1 MKKMLLIFTIIA
13 AFTLSANTW
22 YVNSLTGDDLNDGSE
37 NSPWEHI
44 TFALFLTSAG
54 DTLDLTGSFDL
65 ELDTGVTNRGAEI
78 ATDVTIRGKGVDNTI
93 VQAADYC
100 RVFYVHPG
108 VTAVFENMSLV
119 DGLDE
124 DSEMGGGIRN
134 DGTLNLFNV
143 KISNCFSI
151 DGGGIYSTGTL
162 TLEDV
167 TLTGNTAS
175 TNGGALFASGNTTI
189 TRSTLNSNEADY
201 GGGIYF
207 DNSNVMGYELSI
219 TNCTFSENIA
229 SLDGGAVF
237 LNAYMN
243 GQNPKLQLFMNN
255 CTLAWNIATMNGS
268 GIMAK
273 AELGFIEMDVR
284 NSIFCND
291 LAYNYDENSNTSTIS
306 KVFSYNICTDSSLP
320 DATVNGNIANTDPM
334 LELLSDNGGFTMTH
348 ALMRNS
354 PAINAI
360 SFTDGIGD
368 WNGAPLDDQRGELI
382 FHDDKDIGA
391 YEYNTNK
398 RFFVNIDTGDNANDG
413 SESAPWK
420 YICYSVNNPELI
432 DGDTIDV
439 TGTFLLNEDPDVSI
453 HNGAS
458 VYDDLVIQGQ
468 GADVT
473 FIKAHPDSGV
483 SEHRVISLYSDN
495 MTIED
500 MSIMNGSDNTGGG
513 ILTGGSLT
521 LNNVNISNCSAT
533 VEGGGLYMIA
543 AVSMINTSIT
553 NCSIFNNHSSGN
565 GGGIYLSHASASEKS
580 LNIENCTISGNST
593 DAYGSGLYIDCIG
606 GSNQGPTELNLNVN
620 SCSFVGNTFETLF
633 FLNVEDDYDSA
644 IMNLNIKNSL
654 FENFNT
660 VYYADN
666 TGTLNFDRS
675 FTLCNDTSLPDGSVN
690 GNQNNVD
697 IMLFPLSD
705 NGGGAYTHA
714 LQEGSPAVDAI
725 SFSSGSGNWNGA
737 PLLDQRGISIINN
750 MKDIGAYEGFIS
762 ETIGIPQ
769 NVSISV
775 TGSQITLE
783 WDEVTGAI
791 SYDIYS
797 SSDPYGTFNIE
808 DTVAT
813 NSWTG
818 TYSAEKL
825 FYYIKASN

>member
-1 MKKMLLIFTIIA
+1 MKKMKLLFILIA
-13 AFTLSANTW
+13 AFALSANTW
-22 YVNSLTGDDLNDGSE
+22 YVNSITGDDINDGSE

-65 ELDTGVTNRGAEI
+65 ELDTGVTYRGAEI
-78 ATDVTIRGKGVDNTI
+78 ATDVTLIGKGVDNTI
-93 VQAADYC
+93 IQAASSTRC
-100 RVFYVHPG
+100 FYIAPFVSA
-108 VTAVFENMSLV
+108 TFKDLSII
-119 DGLDE
+119 DGNDE

-134 DGTLNLFNV
+134 DGTLELSNV
-143 KISNCFSI
+143 KISNCFST

-167 TLTGNTAS
+167 TLTGNTAD
-175 TNGGALFASGNTTI
+175 NDGGGLFTSGNISI

-237 LNAYMN
+237 LNAFMN

-320 DATVNGNIANTDPM
+320 DAALNGNIANTDPM
-334 LELLSDNGGFTMTH
+334 LELLSDNGGYTMTH
-348 ALMRNS
+348 ALQRQS
-354 PAINAI
+354 PAKDAI
-360 SFTDGIGD
+360 PFSAGGGD

-382 FHDDKDIGA
+382 FHDDKDMGA

-439 TGTFLLNEDPDVSI
+439 TGTFLLNEDPDVT
-453 HNGAS
+453 NYAGAR
-458 VYDDLVIQGQ
+458 VDADLVIQGQ
-468 GADVT
+468 GPDVT
-473 FIKAHPDSGV
+473 FVKAHPDSGIAAY
-483 SEHRVISLYSDN
+483 RVFSFYSDKAVLEN
-495 MTIED
+495 I
-500 MSIMNGSDNTGGG
+500 SVMNGCSIYGGG
-513 ILTGGSLT
+513 IIGNFDLT
-521 LNNVNISNCSAT
+521 LNNVNISACTADYG
-533 VEGGGLYMIA
+533 GGGLFLQ
-543 AVSMINTSIT
+543 NNNSIS
-553 NCSIFNNHSSGN
+553 NCAIYNNHCDDD
-565 GGGIYLSHASASEKS
+565 GGGIYYSRTSGSFS
-580 LNIENCTISGNST
+580 LNIENSTISGNTADSL
-593 DAYGSGLYIDCIG
+593 GSALYIESYG
-606 GSNQGPTELNLNVN
+606 GSSTNPAEVN
-620 SCSFVGNTFETLF
+620 ANINSSTVVGNTSETLIYLKSKYELTDAT
-633 FLNVEDDYDSA
+633 LNFNV
-644 IMNLNIKNSL
+644 KNSL
-654 FENFNT
+654 FENSGN
-660 VYYADN
+660 VYYEDI
-666 TGTLNFDRS
+666 TSFYNFDRS
-675 FTLCNDTSLPDGSVN
+675 FTLCNDISMPDGSVN

-697 IMLFPLSD
+697 LKLFPLAD
-705 NGGGAYTHA
+705 NGGGTYTHA
-714 LQEGSPAVDAI
+714 LKEDSPAVDAI
-725 SFSSGSGNWNGA
+725 SISSGSGNWNGA

-750 MKDIGAYEGFIS
+750 MKDIGAYEGYIS
-762 ETIGIPQ
+762 DTIGIPQ
-769 NVSISV
+769 NVSITVS
-775 TGSQITLE
+775 GNQITLT
-783 WDEVTGAI
+783 WDEVTGAA
-791 SYDIYS
+791 SYDVHS
-797 SSDPYGTFNIE
+797 ASEPYGSFSLE
-808 DTVAT
+808 GSSGS

-818 TYSAEKL
+818 TISEDKL
-825 FYYIKASN
+825 FYYVVAVK